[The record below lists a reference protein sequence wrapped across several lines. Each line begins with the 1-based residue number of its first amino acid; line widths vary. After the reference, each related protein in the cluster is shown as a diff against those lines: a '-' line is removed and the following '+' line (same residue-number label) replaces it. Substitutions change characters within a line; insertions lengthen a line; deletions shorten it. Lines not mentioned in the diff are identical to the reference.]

1 VLVVG
6 LGRWLPCLN
15 GREYLGRPSRG
26 LSMGKREGRIMTSET
41 VLIHECDAGRGAAAQ
56 DDGTAVVGGVRGRS
70 HPDRVLSNLGAI
82 TRSRPNDLA
91 L

>member
-1 VLVVG
+1 
-6 LGRWLPCLN
+6 
-15 GREYLGRPSRG
+15 
-26 LSMGKREGRIMTSET
+26 MTSET